1 MGAKQTKPREITTV
15 NSSELPRYT
24 IGSKID
30 PSYSAA
36 GCFFTDG
43 RLFLAGYQPNKKR
56 PCISGI
62 GGGKKKGEAP
72 QETAIRETLE
82 ELFHIKKIPK
92 ELVNRLI
99 QIIPAKTT
107 QNGSYIMYIY
117 TFKQLEE
124 MLGLCLASGIESSL
138 YTSIPQTL
146 LDLLLHR
153 KQNKK
158 AEISHLC
165 LLPLVKHNS
174 DYPFVYLGLFRDILM
189 ILQ

>member
-1 MGAKQTKPREITTV
+1 MGAKQTKPTPPEASTINPTTPV
-15 NSSELPRYT
+15 NST
-24 IGSKID
+24 
-30 PSYSAA
+30 SYSAA

-62 GGGKKKGEAP
+62 GGSKKKGELP
-72 QETAIRETLE
+72 QQTALRETLE
-82 ELFHIKKIPK
+82 ELFHVKKVPK
-92 ELVNRLI
+92 ELVDRL
-99 QIIPAKTT
+99 QILPTKIT
-107 QNGSYIMYIY
+107 QNGSYMMYIY

-124 MLGLCLASGIESSL
+124 ILGLCLAAGIESPL

-146 LDLLLHR
+146 SDLLLHR
-153 KQNKK
+153 KHNKK

-174 DYPFVYLGLFRDILM
+174 DYPFVYLGLFRDILT

>member
-1 MGAKQTKPREITTV
+1 MGAKQTKPTPPQED
-15 NSSELPRYT
+15 PR
-24 IGSKID
+24 
-30 PSYSAA
+30 PYSAA

-72 QETAIRETLE
+72 QQTAMRETLE
-82 ELFHIKKIPK
+82 ELFHLKKLPQKLIH
-92 ELVNRLI
+92 RLI
-99 QIIPAKTT
+99 QLVPTKTT

-117 TFKQLEE
+117 TFTQLEE
-124 MLGLCLASGIESSL
+124 ILGLCIAAGIESPL

-146 LDLLLHR
+146 SDLLLHR
-153 KQNKK
+153 KHNKK

-174 DYPFVYLGLFRDILM
+174 EYPFIYLGLFRDIAT
-189 ILQ
+189 ILS